1 MRFTMRFTSTLSP
14 YTLFVL
20 FVAILYPCSMYAE
33 MVLHTEKNGF
43 KWYLNIKQPY
53 SYIEYDAY
61 SFDKKCLIKGD
72 VNDEIH
78 YFCIAED
85 DPGRFIYSQY
95 QKGGNYLNKLYD
107 SEGNFIA
114 ILDAKQCIDDDN
126 IRCGEIKRIK
136 FGSSYYFL
144 IRDYRRGTGELYGVI
159 DDSGRTTV
167 AFGKDEISDKLYSLD
182 GVLEG
187 CLIIG
192 NNYENCGFIRPN
204 GEDII
209 PKKYGNKAYGE
220 GDCILFYSNNGKS
233 LLTRSGELLIKDAK
247 NITKRD
253 TVFDITLQDNTKG
266 IFSLKDKHWIASPNW
281 GFDYLEEFKGPNK
294 AKFYQVRE
302 VSSKQY
308 GIVDLEGNE
317 IMPCEFEYIEYIGGN
332 FFKFKSG
339 PNWGVVTTKGK
350 VIIPTSRGY
359 SSIGKYSS
367 IQKRIPFTKP
377 GYTGECNSLGTQV
390 SLIKA
395 PSTGSRTGTSSNPS
409 NKTQVTQKNSV
420 SGNIIPSENNDKF
433 WYSRYGD
440 AKFDSTGDKI
450 ISTNYVYPTKDSSF
464 EIQFEYKTNKT
475 VTIYLNEIKGNNSI
489 SRISTIGT
497 YKISDSKF
505 VVLKTNSVNFFSLTH
520 HVVVD
525 NSGAIIIYNISRG
538 KYVSAKI
545 FQPNGTTE
553 SIYKIRYD
561 VLCSKLR

>member
-1 MRFTMRFTSTLSP
+1 MKFKTKAHKSFSLNTLI
-14 YTLFVL
+14 VL
-20 FVAILYPCSMYAE
+20 LLVVFSHPHLLASRI
-33 MVLHTEKNGF
+33 LHTEKNGF
-43 KWYLNIKQPY
+43 QWYLDDDRPAAY
-53 SYIEYDAY
+53 SIDNKLLMSGYISSDKISYFCYDA
-61 SFDKKCLIKGD
+61 
-72 VNDEIH
+72 E
-78 YFCIAED
+78 
-85 DPGRFIYSQY
+85 DPGRFILSKYIR
-95 QKGGNYLNKLYD
+95 GGGHINNLYD
-107 SEGNFIA
+107 SNGNLIA
-114 ILDAKQCIDDDN
+114 KLDIQHSVDQVLC
-126 IRCGEIKRIK
+126 EVKRIK
-136 FGSSYYFL
+136 FQDSYYFFVK
-144 IRDYRRGTGELYGVI
+144 DYRKGDYYGVI
-159 DDSGRTTV
+159 DDNGYVTV
-167 AFGKDEISDKLYSLD
+167 PFSRQELSDNVTNGKGGHVTLD
-182 GVLEG
+182 G
-187 CLIIG
+187 CLFIG
-192 NNYENCGFIRPN
+192 NYSDGFGLIRPN
-204 GEDII
+204 GQVII
-209 PKKYGNKAYGE
+209 PIASENWRIGFGSEYIKFSTNHDVSLLDNTGNFIIKGVKRIEEVNGQFSIEDQVGNKGLYTFDGN
-220 GDCILFYSNNGKS
+220 CI
-233 LLTRSGELLIKDAK
+233 
-247 NITKRD
+247 
-253 TVFDITLQDNTKG
+253 V
-266 IFSLKDKHWIASPNW
+266 SPDL
-281 GFDYLEEFKGPNK
+281 GFCDFKEFVGPNK
-294 AKFYQVRE
+294 ARYFLVKE
-302 VSSKQY
+302 TSSNLF
-308 GIVDLEGNE
+308 GVVNE
-317 IMPCEFEYIEYIGGN
+317 NWDELFPCEFENIEYIGGD

-450 ISTNYVYPTKDSSF
+450 ISTNYVYPSKDFSF

-497 YKISDSKF
+497 YKISDSKS